1 MVFPNMV
8 LDAAFATVI
17 VAVIGLIGL
26 AIGHWVQYKIG
37 KNKAQMDGLTVMV
50 NELQEAW
57 EKATAREER
66 AIERMDRMDHKI
78 SELRTELG
86 KARNEAAQAYVTAE
100 DARVE
105 AEQARKDKA
114 ELEEYVKVLVEHI
127 NAHRPP
133 PPPEWRRRIETN

>member
-1 MVFPNMV
+1 MVFPDMT

-37 KNKAQMDGLTVMV
+37 KNKAQMDGLVAMV
-50 NELQEAW
+50 NELQEER
-57 EKATAREER
+57 EKANAREER

-114 ELEEYVKVLVEHI
+114 DLEEYVKVLVEHI

-133 PPPEWRRRIETN
+133 PPPEWRRRAETN

>member
-26 AIGHWVQYKIG
+26 AIGHWVQYKLG
-37 KNKAQMDGLTVMV
+37 KQKAQMDGLVAMV
-50 NELQEAW
+50 NELQEER

-133 PPPEWRRRIETN
+133 PPPEWHRRIETN

>member
-1 MVFPNMV
+1 MVFPDMT
-8 LDAAFATVI
+8 LDAAMASVV
-17 VAVIGLIGL
+17 VAVIGLVGL
-26 AIGHWVQYKIG
+26 VVGHWVQYKIG

-50 NELQEAW
+50 NELQEER
-57 EKATAREER
+57 EKANTREER

-114 ELEEYVKVLVEHI
+114 DLEEYVKVLVEHI

>member
-1 MVFPNMV
+1 MINDFVF
-8 LDAAFATVI
+8 DAALATVI
-17 VAVIGLIGL
+17 AAVLGLIGL
-26 AIGHWVQYKIG
+26 VVGHWVQYKLG
-37 KNKAQMDGLTVMV
+37 KQKAQMDVLTVMV

-57 EKATAREER
+57 EKANAREER

-78 SELRTELG
+78 SELRAELG
-86 KARNEAAQAYVTAE
+86 KARNEAAQAYVKAE
-100 DARVE
+100 DARLE
-105 AEQARKDKA
+105 FEQARKEKA

>member
-1 MVFPNMV
+1 MVFPDMA

-17 VAVIGLIGL
+17 VAVVGLVGL
-26 AIGHWVQYKIG
+26 VVGHWVQYRLG

-50 NELQEAW
+50 NELQEER
-57 EKATAREER
+57 EKANAREER

-86 KARNEAAQAYVTAE
+86 KARNEAAQAYVKAE
-100 DARVE
+100 DARLE
-105 AEQARKDKA
+105 FEQARKEKA
-114 ELEEYVKVLVEHI
+114 ELEEYVKILVEHI

>member
-1 MVFPNMV
+1 MVFPNMA

-37 KNKAQMDGLTVMV
+37 KNKAQMDGLVAMV
-50 NELQEAW
+50 NELQEER
-57 EKATAREER
+57 EKANAREER

-133 PPPEWRRRIETN
+133 PPPEWHRRIETN

>member
-26 AIGHWVQYKIG
+26 AIGHWVQYKLG
-37 KNKAQMDGLTVMV
+37 KQKAQMDGLVAMV
-50 NELQEAW
+50 NELQEER

-114 ELEEYVKVLVEHI
+114 ELEEYVKILVEHI

>member
-1 MVFPNMV
+1 MVKPDFV
-8 LDAAFATVI
+8 LDAAFATVL
-17 VAVIGLIGL
+17 AALLGLIGL

-37 KNKAQMDGLTVMV
+37 KNKAQMDGLVAMV
-50 NELQEAW
+50 NELQEER

-100 DARVE
+100 DARLE
-105 AEQARKDKA
+105 FEQARKEKA

-133 PPPEWRRRIETN
+133 PPPEWHRRIETN

>member
-1 MVFPNMV
+1 MVFPDMT

-37 KNKAQMDGLTVMV
+37 KNKAQMDGLVAMV
-50 NELQEAW
+50 NELQEER
-57 EKATAREER
+57 EKANAREER

-105 AEQARKDKA
+105 AEQARKEKA

>member
-1 MVFPNMV
+1 MVIPDGA
-8 LDAAFATVI
+8 LDAAFASVV
-17 VAVIGLIGL
+17 VAVIGLVGL
-26 AIGHWVQYKIG
+26 VVGHGVQYKLG
-37 KNKAQMDGLTVMV
+37 KQKAQMEGLTVMV
-50 NELQEAW
+50 NELQEER
-57 EKATAREER
+57 EKANAREER

>member
-26 AIGHWVQYKIG
+26 AIGHWVQYKLG
-37 KNKAQMDGLTVMV
+37 KQKAQMDGLVAMV
-50 NELQEAW
+50 NELQEER
-57 EKATAREER
+57 EKANAREER

-114 ELEEYVKVLVEHI
+114 DLEEYVSVLVEHI